1 MSKRQ
6 TSLDDERK
14 ESNELDRGNPQVLGG
29 TVTNQYDVELLA
41 RLQLRDA
48 SINEIINKIRQRE
61 NRKRKEQLGLALAI
75 GLLWVK
81 APHEK
86 RIAKAKQA
94 NDKAKEA
101 NEKRIAEAKEANE
114 KLIAEAKEAR
124 DKAKEANE
132 KLIAKAIQAKDKAKE
147 ANEKRNVKAKLI
159 LLRKFGKFG
168 WWAD

>member
-1 MSKRQ
+1 MAKRQ

-48 SINEIINKIRQRE
+48 RINEIINKIRQRENLRRE

-81 APHEK
+81 APHDK
-86 RIAKAKQA
+86 RMAEVKEAK
-94 NDKAKEA
+94 DKAKEV
-101 NEKRIAEAKEANE
+101 NE
-114 KLIAEAKEAR
+114 KLIAEAKQAL
-124 DKAKEANE
+124 DKAKE
-132 KLIAKAIQAKDKAKE
+132 
-147 ANEKRNVKAKLI
+147 AKLI
-159 LLRKFGKFG
+159 LLRKFV
-168 WWAD
+168 WWEG

>member
-1 MSKRQ
+1 MAKRQ

-86 RIAKAKQA
+86 RIAKAKEA
-94 NDKAKEA
+94 KDKAKEAKDKEA

-114 KLIAEAKEAR
+114 KLIAEAK
-124 DKAKEANE
+124 
-132 KLIAKAIQAKDKAKE
+132 
-147 ANEKRNVKAKLI
+147 LI
-159 LLRKFGKFG
+159 LLRKFGCKFRLWLEG
-168 WWAD
+168 

>member
-1 MSKRQ
+1 MAKRQ

-48 SINEIINKIRQRE
+48 RINEIINKIRQRENLRRE

-86 RIAKAKQA
+86 LIAEAKQA
-94 NDKAKEA
+94 KDK
-101 NEKRIAEAKEANE
+101 AKEANE
-114 KLIAEAKEAR
+114 KLIAEAK
-124 DKAKEANE
+124 
-132 KLIAKAIQAKDKAKE
+132 QAKDKAKE
-147 ANEKRNVKAKLI
+147 AKLI
-159 LLRKFGKFG
+159 LLRKFV
-168 WWAD
+168 WWEG

>member
-1 MSKRQ
+1 MAKRQ

-48 SINEIINKIRQRE
+48 RINEIINKIRQRE
-61 NRKRKEQLGLALAI
+61 NLRRENRKRKKQLGLALAI

-86 RIAKAKQA
+86 LIAEAKQA
-94 NDKAKEA
+94 KDKAKEG
-101 NEKRIAEAKEANE
+101 NE
-114 KLIAEAKEAR
+114 KLIAEAK
-124 DKAKEANE
+124 
-132 KLIAKAIQAKDKAKE
+132 QAKDKAKE
-147 ANEKRNVKAKLI
+147 AKLI
-159 LLRKFGKFG
+159 LLRKFV
-168 WWAD
+168 WWEG

>member
-1 MSKRQ
+1 MAKRQ

-48 SINEIINKIRQRE
+48 RINEIINKIRQRENLRRE

-86 RIAKAKQA
+86 
-94 NDKAKEA
+94 
-101 NEKRIAEAKEANE
+101 
-114 KLIAEAKEAR
+114 LIAEAK
-124 DKAKEANE
+124 
-132 KLIAKAIQAKDKAKE
+132 QAKDKAKE
-147 ANEKRNVKAKLI
+147 AKLI
-159 LLRKFGKFG
+159 LLRKFV
-168 WWAD
+168 WWEG